1 MGLANGHISA
11 LWLTKLMLSHYLGK
25 YFELFL
31 AVPALKIMRGGGYF
45 MSSMSST
52 MTMVAVS
59 VL

>member
-1 MGLANGHISA
+1 
-11 LWLTKLMLSHYLGK
+11 MLSRYLGK
-25 YFELFL
+25 FFELFL
-31 AVPALKIMRGGGYF
+31 AAPALKIMRGLCATCGGYF

>member
-1 MGLANGHISA
+1 
-11 LWLTKLMLSHYLGK
+11 MLSHYLGK
-25 YFELFL
+25 FFELFL
-31 AVPALKIMRGGGYF
+31 AASALKIMRGLCAPPRGYF